1 MSRFSAVCVFAA
13 FLVLSF
19 WGVAVA
25 EGTHGAAHEGPTVG
39 EALSVWWVI
48 PFIGILLSIA
58 FFPLFAARWWH
69 HHFPKVSAFWGLAAG
84 VPLIVAYGGRAVH
97 EILHVYLLEYIPFII
112 LLWAL
117 FTVAGGIHVKGT
129 LQGTP
134 KLNTLLL
141 AMGTVI
147 ASWMG
152 TTGASMI
159 LIRTVLR
166 ANAWRKNKVHV
177 IVFFIFLVSNIGG
190 ALTPLGDPPLFLG
203 FLLGVPFFWTFKLVP
218 HMLLVSGP
226 LLALF
231 FILDTY
237 YYRKEEKPRTT
248 ERVPLRIEGAH
259 NLLLLAGIVG
269 AVLMSGVWRPGSV
282 NILGIHDDIQSL
294 ARDGILVL
302 MGIASIVTTKNQI
315 RKDNEFSWFPI
326 KEVAILFAGIFT
338 TIVPALAILK
348 AGEKGA
354 LGAIM
359 KTLEEPSHYY
369 WITGSLSSF
378 LDNAPSYLTFFSS
391 LLGKFFSDVPV
402 HDGVI
407 GLLTDKATY
416 LKAISAGSVFFGAMT
431 YIGNAPNFMVK
442 SIAEEAGVKMP
453 SFFGYMFK
461 YSVIMLLPLFALVTV
476 VFF

>member
-1 MSRFSAVCVFAA
+1 
-13 FLVLSF
+13 
-19 WGVAVA
+19 
-25 EGTHGAAHEGPTVG
+25 
-39 EALSVWWVI
+39 
-48 PFIGILLSIA
+48 
-58 FFPLFAARWWH
+58 
-69 HHFPKVSAFWGLAAG
+69 
-84 VPLIVAYGGRAVH
+84 
-97 EILHVYLLEYIPFII
+97 
-112 LLWAL
+112 
-117 FTVAGGIHVKGT
+117 
-129 LQGTP
+129 
-134 KLNTLLL
+134 
-141 AMGTVI
+141 
-147 ASWMG
+147 
-152 TTGASMI
+152 
-159 LIRTVLR
+159 
-166 ANAWRKNKVHV
+166 V